1 MPDVRVGGR
10 YGADDAAADLTA
22 KIDAAVTDAVTS
34 TGATFTMPDG
44 KLEQFRVAP
53 E

>member
-1 MPDVRVGGR
+1 MC
-10 YGADDAAADLTA
+10 ASAAATAQTTLPADLTA

-44 KLEQFRVAP
+44 KPEQFRVAP